1 MPPETAPAYLVS
13 YTDVVCEGVEQA
25 PSRSVRRPPLHV
37 RPPRRRQTSPHSSK
51 FYPRETGQRE
61 TRYVPP
67 VFCDVHSRMAS
78 TRLNTRPSSQCT
90 PCQSQSSMTRT
101 LTSTQWVSVSAFPV
115 YWLNPDY
122 AFASLRPQ
130 AELCQIGSA
139 RWRFERL
146 TEPASFRDRAFKA

>member
-101 LTSTQWVSVSAFPV
+101 LTSTQWVSVSVSQSTGATRIMR
-115 YWLNPDY
+115 LRHY
-122 AFASLRPQ
+122 APRLS
-130 AELCQIGSA
+130 SA
-139 RWRFERL
+139 RSAAQDGAL
-146 TEPASFRDRAFKA
+146 SG